1 MQSINSHN
9 IWFNKM
15 SIFICCASN
24 LTFCFIFIAYLLNTL
39 LRNFDNFW
47 LSFVNEVTR
56 GTYNFVSL
64 IVKIILL
71 ESALVLSFSL
81 PRIDK
86 TLFFTHLSFNSTLQL
101 INDSSSDLQK
111 LVKYFTNPAIVAFYR
126 LPLAWFNNWFS
137 LILKKFKFISI
148 HNIIIKVSCFIIWI
162 KP

>member
-1 MQSINSHN
+1 
-9 IWFNKM
+9 M
-15 SIFICCASN
+15 SS
-24 LTFCFIFIAYLLNTL
+24 
-39 LRNFDNFW
+39 
-47 LSFVNEVTR
+47 VNEVTR

-126 LPLAWFNNWFS
+126 LPLAWFKVAWTTGFPNNLALS
-137 LILKKFKFISI
+137 LKNLNLLVFTTLLSKSVASLFD
-148 HNIIIKVSCFIIWI
+148 
-162 KP
+162 